1 MKLWMGRAPITRTQ
15 VNLNSPL
22 TQTETRFPW
31 ISPHFSVLFTRLTGT
46 EITRIPH

>member
-22 TQTETRFPW
+22 TQTETHFPW
-31 ISPHFSVLFTRLTGT
+31 ISSHFSVLFTRLTGT
-46 EITRIPH
+46 EIT

>member
-22 TQTETRFPW
+22 TQTETGFPW
-31 ISPHFSVLFTRLTGT
+31 ISPHFSVLFARLTGT

>member
-22 TQTETRFPW
+22 TQTETGFPW
-31 ISPHFSVLFTRLTGT
+31 ISPNFSVLFTRLTGT
-46 EITRIPH
+46 EIIRIPH

>member
-22 TQTETRFPW
+22 TQTETGFPW
-31 ISPHFSVLFTRLTGT
+31 ISPNFSVLFTQLTGT